1 LRFGPFFLFSMKK
14 VVILCQTGPGGKR
27 RLAEEA
33 FRLAA
38 GLTATGRICLDLILT
53 RSGLALLDPEMG
65 GPVGTWESMI
75 SPHTRILVSTR
86 TLTCPPSFVTVLTD
100 KEIEKTSASAD
111 LVIGF

>member
-1 LRFGPFFLFSMKK
+1 LCLGPFFLFSMKK

-33 FRLAA
+33 LRLAA
-38 GLTATGRICLDLILT
+38 GLTATRRIRLDLILT
-53 RSGLALLDPEMG
+53 RSAIALLDPEMG
-65 GPVGTWESMI
+65 GPIGTWESMI
-75 SPHTRILVSTR
+75 SPHTRILVSAG
-86 TLTCPPSFVTVLTD
+86 TLTSPPTFVTVLPE

>member
-1 LRFGPFFLFSMKK
+1 MKK

-33 FRLAA
+33 LRLAA
-38 GLTATGRICLDLILT
+38 GLTTTGRLRLDLILT
-53 RSGLALLDPEMG
+53 RSGIALLDPEMG

-75 SPHTRILVSTR
+75 SPHTRIVISAG
-86 TLTCPPSFVTVLTD
+86 TLSSPPAFVTVLPE